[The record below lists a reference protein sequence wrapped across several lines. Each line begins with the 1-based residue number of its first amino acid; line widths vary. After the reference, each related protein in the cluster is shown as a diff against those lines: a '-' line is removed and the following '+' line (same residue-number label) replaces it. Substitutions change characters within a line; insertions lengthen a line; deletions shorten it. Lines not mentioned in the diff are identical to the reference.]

1 MQATFVNG
9 SILSWIKI
17 YSFVH
22 KVIGTLIHLPHSWV
36 SHSLWSRWIPLPLF
50 VRVFPTWY
58 FPGNFSASDCQCRR
72 SQRAWPNYTHCEQCR
87 QQPLPSTSR
96 LAQLSPKANWRV
108 RFWTPI
114 LLSVEASFSGA
125 KWSLERSISEHS
137 SFGLELKGSLFL
149 SALTAQVILW
159 TFVTLL

>member
-9 SILSWIKI
+9 SILSWIKM

-22 KVIGTLIHLPHSWV
+22 KVIGTLIHLPLSF
-36 SHSLWSRWIPLPLF
+36 SFLMITLDTPAIICKG
-50 VRVFPTWY
+50 

-72 SQRAWPNYTHCEQCR
+72 SQRAWPNYTHCERGR

-96 LAQLSPKANWRV
+96 LAQLSPKANCRV